1 MVHQGGGLF
10 YIVNV
15 YAPCTISG
23 KRKLWQ
29 ELLDF
34 KSNKEEGDWC
44 LGGDF
49 NAVLKAGERKGSSA
63 LNRQSE
69 RWEFRQFVEGMEVI
83 DVPVTGK
90 KFTWFSAD
98 GKVMSRLDRFLLSEG
113 FIEKGGVSG
122 QWVGDRDISDH
133 YLIWLICSKLDWGPK
148 LFKFNN
154 CWLDHAE
161 FKPFVE
167 NLWGNLQIEGK
178 KAYVIKEKLKRI
190 KEELKVW
197 NKEVFGA
204 LDLNI
209 EKTVKEIN
217 EVEGLIAS
225 DDIVAGLV
233 DKDGIQQRF
242 WEQLHYK
249 ESLLKQKS
257 RMRWVKD
264 GDANTRYF
272 HASIKG
278 RRRKNQIVSLKK
290 DDA

>member
-1 MVHQGGGLF
+1 M
-10 YIVNV
+10 
-15 YAPCTISG
+15 
-23 KRKLWQ
+23 
-29 ELLDF
+29 
-34 KSNKEEGDWC
+34 
-44 LGGDF
+44 
-49 NAVLKAGERKGSSA
+49 
-63 LNRQSE
+63 
-69 RWEFRQFVEGMEVI
+69 
-83 DVPVTGK
+83 
-90 KFTWFSAD
+90 
-98 GKVMSRLDRFLLSEG
+98 
-113 FIEKGGVSG
+113 
-122 QWVGDRDISDH
+122 
-133 YLIWLICSKLDWGPK
+133 
-148 LFKFNN
+148 
-154 CWLDHAE
+154 
-161 FKPFVE
+161 
-167 NLWGNLQIEGK
+167 GK